1 MSSSANATRARIAA
15 RAAVRVSRL
24 LKRRPDAVGS
34 AASGPAIAS
43 STTAQS
49 SALRAIGPILS
60 SVHERAIAPCRLTS
74 PYVGRRPVTPQY
86 AEGVPMEPEVSDPSA
101 YGTRPPPTAEPE
113 PLDEPPDQRSMFQG
127 FRPGPCKDAL
137 GYRYPPPPAS
147 STIATFAAS
156 TAPARF
162 SFATAV
168 ASRSNTWSRY
178 GGAPQVV
185 GAPFAASRSFA
196 PYGMPSSGRRSRRL
210 SAASAR
216 FASARAR
223 SRMTVATALYRGPTR
238 ARRSQVSSASST
250 AEMRRLRKR
259 FCSSAMVAKRWSLRA
274 GRPSAAL
281 SRWERVVC
289 GSRSRSFRPLR
300 APRPR
305 VERDRRWDACLPA
318 ARSPRSPSFAP
329 FLSQNPQDSV
339 IPSVNG
345 VAADAASVSHRRAP
359 AFAARLRHA
368 GRLVGLELGATGA
381 DVDHAAAGSG
391 QHGRANGGTVRD
403 DHRVTRLDAHRG
415 GAAALRQ
422 DDDADGI
429 ARFPTE
435 R

>member
-1 MSSSANATRARIAA
+1 
-15 RAAVRVSRL
+15 
-24 LKRRPDAVGS
+24 
-34 AASGPAIAS
+34 
-43 STTAQS
+43 
-49 SALRAIGPILS
+49 
-60 SVHERAIAPCRLTS
+60 
-74 PYVGRRPVTPQY
+74 
-86 AEGVPMEPEVSDPSA
+86 
-101 YGTRPPPTAEPE
+101 
-113 PLDEPPDQRSMFQG
+113 
-127 FRPGPCKDAL
+127 
-137 GYRYPPPPAS
+137 
-147 STIATFAAS
+147 
-156 TAPARF
+156 
-162 SFATAV
+162 
-168 ASRSNTWSRY
+168 
-178 GGAPQVV
+178 PQVV

-196 PYGMPSSGRRSRRL
+196 PYGMPSSGRRSRRA

-238 ARRSQVSSASST
+238 ARRSHVSSASST
-250 AEMRRLRKR
+250 AEITRLRKR
-259 FCSSAMVAKRWSLRA
+259 FCSSAMVAKRWSLMA

-281 SRWERVVC
+281 SRWERVVY
-289 GSRSRSFRPLR
+289 GSRSRAFRPLR

-318 ARSPRSPSFAP
+318 ARSARSRSFAP

-391 QHGRANGGTVRD
+391 QHGRANSRTVRD
-403 DHRVTRLDAHRG
+403 DHRVTWFDAHRG
-415 GAAALRQ
+415 GAAAFRQ
-422 DDDADGI
+422 DHDADGP

-435 R
+435 RDAPRLHPRLGRDLRLPRSDAPGRDAASRERALVTPARLSLGPEGGARLPGTATRLRARLDAARGFMRRSACAARRR